1 MTGPRFLTHRGGTAS
16 VEFVLM
22 LPVMLALLF
31 GGFEAGHFLWTQ
43 HKLVEAVRN
52 GARYAS
58 RLEVGSVCDGATAI
72 ITPETVG
79 EIKLITR
86 TGQLANAAAV
96 AAVPGWTSA
105 QVSVSVAC
113 RGFVDTG
120 IYSAHGGAGPVVT
133 VSANQV
139 PYPSLFGRLS
149 IIDPGITMRARS
161 SAAVIGL

>member
-1 MTGPRFLTHRGGTAS
+1 MSARSIPARNRGTAS

-58 RLEVGSVCDGATAI
+58 RLDVAQVCDGGASVLSAD
-72 ITPETVG
+72 EVAR
-79 EIKLITR
+79 IKLLTR
-86 TGQLANAAAV
+86 TGQVARADAV
-96 AAVPGWTSA
+96 AAVPGWTDA
-105 QVSVSVAC
+105 QVRVSVTCGA
-113 RGFVDTG
+113 FVDTG
-120 IYSAHGGAGPVVT
+120 IYSEYGEPGPVVV

-139 PYPSLFGRLS
+139 PYPSLFGRLG
-149 IIDPGITMRARS
+149 IIDPEITMHARS
-161 SAAVIGL
+161 SAPVIGL